1 MDFLEFTTLQTTAI
15 GLIALVFLIALIG
28 LNSKNSFFS
37 SISTNAPS
45 LLTSLG
51 ILFTFLGIFIAL
63 QSFNTEAD
71 KIDESIPPLLEG
83 LKLAFFSSV
92 LGLAGAIL
100 FRGLKPLVEKEKA
113 AEEVTVLDLI
123 EELKN
128 INAGTIAVK
137 DALR

>member
-1 MDFLEFTTLQTTAI
+1 M
-15 GLIALVFLIALIG
+15 
-28 LNSKNSFFS
+28 
-37 SISTNAPS
+37 
-45 LLTSLG
+45 
-51 ILFTFLGIFIAL
+51 

-92 LGLAGAIL
+92 LGLAMQYYSELETFSGK
-100 FRGLKPLVEKEKA
+100 RKTLK
-113 AEEVTVLDLI
+113 VTVLDLI

-137 DALR
+137 DALVGEGDSSLSTQLMKLRTDFAILLKR